1 MSQEDPY
8 SVMQYMWVAVSAPIA
23 FLYHKIYSMRA
34 ETSKIDAIQQEN
46 TQRMIRIEEK
56 LDIWL
61 NLQTSQTKDALKLW
75 CMDWYKQVW

>member
-56 LDIWL
+56 LDKVSLDL
-61 NLQTSQTKDALKLW
+61 NILKTRYDEHLQKI
-75 CMDWYKQVW
+75 